1 MKELTERRQIFD
13 FSRNLKPRTPKTE
26 YNTKRTGKPDRLN
39 RSIDWS
45 ILQWTALTQRKH
57 DSENRKRI
65 AR

>member
-1 MKELTERRQIFD
+1 MTYLTERRQIFD
-13 FSRNLKPRTPKTE
+13 IQRNFKPRTPKTK
-26 YNTKRTGKPDRLN
+26 YNAKRIGKPNRIN

-45 ILQWTALTQRKH
+45 ILQWTAFTKRKH

>member
-1 MKELTERRQIFD
+1 MTERRPIID
-13 FSRNLKPRTPKTE
+13 FSRNLKPRTPKTK
-26 YNTKRTGKPDRLN
+26 YNAKRIGEPDRLN

-57 DSENRKRI
+57 DNQNRKRI